1 MRVPRGAPRRHGGG
15 GHERGLQAGGA
26 EPERFVQR
34 FGGFV
39 EVRARRGESGH
50 GAAGVGDMDEGGAG
64 AGVSEW
70 EDLRAGS

>member
-1 MRVPRGAPRRHGGG
+1 
-15 GHERGLQAGGA
+15 L
-26 EPERFVQR
+26 QR

-50 GAAGVGDMDEGGAG
+50 GAAGVGDMNEGGAD